1 MGVYRIR
8 ATGQFQHPD
17 IHAYFENE
25 IFMSVLKIWVS
36 GLNFQNAAAL
46 RATVMALTGGS
57 GLCSL
62 YLEATRVCDSVVS
75 S

>member
-1 MGVYRIR
+1 MGVYRIS

-36 GLNFQNAAAL
+36 GLNVSAAIENRIAIKIK
-46 RATVMALTGGS
+46 
-57 GLCSL
+57 SL
-62 YLEATRVCDSVVS
+62 LYIG
-75 S
+75 